1 MLQSVFTSVRQKV
14 EKEEESDGE
23 ESEEEEEGE
32 EEGSESEGGRW
43 DEWDGVGGGE
53 GRGLGGEGRGGN
65 GWMENQDHL
74 EGLDSPPARSVK
86 VKIRL
91 GRKEK
96 VPERGKGRRRGGR
109 GGRPKPLLSD
119 DESEDEQE
127 EVRESGMAP
136 DHGEGLD
143 PGSSPGF

>member
-53 GRGLGGEGRGGN
+53 GIGRGGEEMD
-65 GWMENQDHL
+65 GWRVRIIWRVWIPPQ
-74 EGLDSPPARSVK
+74 PAR
-86 VKIRL
+86 
-91 GRKEK
+91 
-96 VPERGKGRRRGGR
+96 
-109 GGRPKPLLSD
+109 
-119 DESEDEQE
+119 
-127 EVRESGMAP
+127 
-136 DHGEGLD
+136 
-143 PGSSPGF
+143 

>member
-1 MLQSVFTSVRQKV
+1 M
-14 EKEEESDGE
+14 
-23 ESEEEEEGE
+23 
-32 EEGSESEGGRW
+32 
-43 DEWDGVGGGE
+43 
-53 GRGLGGEGRGGN
+53 
-65 GWMENQDHL
+65 
-74 EGLDSPPARSVK
+74 K

-127 EVRESGMAP
+127 EVRESGN
-136 DHGEGLD
+136 GTRSLKELD
-143 PGSSPGF
+143 PERDPQIRGVTPDPSPLP

>member
-1 MLQSVFTSVRQKV
+1 MN
-14 EKEEESDGE
+14 GM
-23 ESEEEEEGE
+23 
-32 EEGSESEGGRW
+32 
-43 DEWDGVGGGE
+43 EWVE
-53 GRGLGGEGRGGN
+53 GRGGDWEGRGGN
-65 GWMENQDHL
+65 GWMEGQDHL

-143 PGSSPGF
+143 PGSSSGF